1 MSRLEPVLVVDLF
14 PPERQALLQLLEQ
27 IFEEEWQRPT
37 ICAGWTVK
45 DIVLHLLGDDI
56 GLLSRKRDAFDPFM
70 LMKNPPQISSWDE
83 LVAFLNKNNDLWV
96 QALRRMSNQLA
107 CTFLELTGEEL

>member
-1 MSRLEPVLVVDLF
+1 MREAEPVIVVDLF
-14 PPERQALLQLLEQ
+14 PLERQELLLLLSQLKD
-27 IFEEEWQRPT
+27 EEWHKPT

-45 DIVLHLLGDDI
+45 DIVLHLLGDDV

-107 CTFLELTGEEL
+107 CTFLE